1 LRPVE
6 QAGGIVF
13 RGNDR
18 DISILLVTSKKEDGH
33 WIFPKGHIEPGESAD
48 VAALRETSEEAGIE
62 GELVGEVGEPLEF
75 TWGGKRY
82 RVRYFLIRARSETPH
97 TDGRTKEWLSFE
109 EALARLTYDDTRQ
122 LLRDARPVMERR
134 EAHDA

>member
-18 DISILLVTSKKEDGH
+18 GISILLVTSKKEAGH

-48 VAALRETSEEAGIE
+48 VTALRETHEEAGIE
-62 GELVGEVGEPLEF
+62 GELVGKAGAPLEF
-75 TWGGKRY
+75 TWGGTRY
-82 RVRYFLIRARSETPH
+82 RVQYFLIRAQSESPH
-97 TDGRTKEWLSFE
+97 TDGRTKEWLPFDK
-109 EALARLTYDDTRQ
+109 ALARLSYEDTRR
-122 LLRDARPVMERR
+122 LLRDARPAMERCD
-134 EAHDA
+134 AHDA

>member
-1 LRPVE
+1 MRPVE

-18 DISILLVTSKKEDGH
+18 GISILLVTSKKEAGH

-48 VAALRETSEEAGIE
+48 AAALRETYEEAGVD
-62 GELVGEVGEPLEF
+62 GELVGEAGEPLEF
-75 TWGGKRY
+75 TWRGKRY

-97 TDGRTKEWLSFE
+97 TDGRTKEWLPFD
-109 EALARLTYDDTRQ
+109 EALARLSYDDTRR
-122 LLRDARPVMERR
+122 LLRDARPAMERR
-134 EAHDA
+134 HAHDT